1 MASST
6 TQPINSKVFQAAA
19 NGEIE
24 VFKNIILLN
33 NNQFSLD
40 QLLTPEKNTI
50 AHVNIIASKNGTP
63 SFLEGVL
70 ELCPPLL
77 ARTNV
82 RGETPLLMAA
92 RYGHDLIVEFL
103 INRSK
108 LLEQS
113 DLEKATLG
121 VDKEFGKYMMR
132 RRNKELDTALHEA
145 VRFNHLKVVRILT
158 KQDPHFTYLGNEA
171 DETPLYMAVEAEY
184 LDLVDEILNN
194 CSSLAT
200 NGGPFGRN
208 VLHAAVI
215 TRNAGVTR
223 VLLEKEEL
231 INLTKE
237 ADKDGKIP
245 LHYAASSFCC
255 NNNNLEIV
263 RMLLE
268 KDERS
273 AYIKDRTGSTALHIA
288 ALNHRGG
295 SFEIIKE
302 ILSRFPDSY
311 ESVDNDD
318 NNFLHLVVMKQSLST
333 LKLILQHFP
342 FTSYLLN
349 RKDYRGNTPLLHMV
363 ATSERPMDSEILQAL
378 LSHPRVNNMSFNKQ
392 SNNIFDAAYDFDDQE
407 YDERK
412 LPKLFDKYTVLKS
425 HLRKSHMLND
435 SSHKKMM
442 NNAEKKKIEQKE
454 KLRTKIANF
463 RESTLV
469 AAALIATVTFTAGF
483 TLPGASLGEDEN
495 EEFVSNYI
503 KSMNL
508 TIWAMAFMVIAFVT
522 GTYAVLSLSNALA
535 IAICLIG
542 LSFFI
547 RFFSIIKSKFKRFDF
562 TNIGREAI
570 IVVG

>member
-121 VDKEFGKYMMR
+121 VDKEF
-132 RRNKELDTALHEA
+132 
-145 VRFNHLKVVRILT
+145 
-158 KQDPHFTYLGNEA
+158 A

-245 LHYAASSFCC
+245 LHYAVSSFCC

-378 LSHPRVNNMSFNKQ
+378 LSHPR
-392 SNNIFDAAYDFDDQE
+392 
-407 YDERK
+407 RK

-483 TLPGASLGEDEN
+483 TLPGGNISGDDNKQQQQQGSAVLRNNVAFQAFIVTDTIALVLSTTAVFINLFLTIASLGEDEN